1 MKSFISKQKNCL
13 LSLLGVIFLCEFL
26 LGINNK
32 ITQSMGIILSPVI
45 AILVFFIIRND
56 QKSLTK

>member
-1 MKSFISKQKNCL
+1 MKSFISKQKNCF
-13 LSLLGVIFLCEFL
+13 LSLLGVIFLCELL